1 MIFQGLTGKV
11 ETCKIKK
18 QMKSFLQFNKEVFF
32 MERVRQFFSAIL
44 AGMLIGMGGTVF
56 LSQSNPVVGSFLFAI
71 GLFTIVVFQLHL
83 FTGKVGYTPFQKPV
97 YLIELAITWLGN
109 LVGTGITACMVR
121 NSRIYEGMAERV
133 AGIAEVKLADN
144 FLSLFLLAIFCGML
158 MFIAVDCFRNVQGST
173 LRFIG
178 VFIPVMVFILSGFEH
193 VIANMFYFSLAG
205 AWSAH
210 CVAAIIVMTLGNA
223 VGGMLIPLY
232 LKAFKIR

>member
-1 MIFQGLTGKV
+1 
-11 ETCKIKK
+11 
-18 QMKSFLQFNKEVFF
+18 

-133 AGIAEVKLADN
+133 ADIAEVKLADN

-210 CVAAIIVMTLGNA
+210 CLAAIILMTLGNA
-223 VGGMLIPLY
+223 VGGMLIPVY
-232 LKAFKIR
+232 LKIFKIR

>member
-1 MIFQGLTGKV
+1 
-11 ETCKIKK
+11 
-18 QMKSFLQFNKEVFF
+18 

-83 FTGKVGYTPFQKPV
+83 FTGKVGYAPFQKPV

-210 CVAAIIVMTLGNA
+210 CLAAIILMTLGNA
-223 VGGMLIPLY
+223 VGGMLIPVY
-232 LKAFKIR
+232 LKIFKIR

>member
-1 MIFQGLTGKV
+1 
-11 ETCKIKK
+11 
-18 QMKSFLQFNKEVFF
+18 
-32 MERVRQFFSAIL
+32 MESVRQFFSAIL
-44 AGMLIGMGGTVF
+44 AGMLIGMGGTVY

-83 FTGKVGYTPFQKPV
+83 FTGKVGYTPFQKPM
-97 YLIELAITWLGN
+97 YLIELSITWLGN
-109 LVGTGITACMVR
+109 LVGTGITAFMVK

-133 AGIAEVKLADN
+133 TGIAEVKLADN
-144 FLSLFLLAIFCGML
+144 FLSIFLLAIFCGML

-178 VFIPVMVFILSGFEH
+178 VFVPVMVFILSGFEH

-210 CVAAIIVMTLGNA
+210 CLASIIVMTLGNA
-223 VGGMLIPLY
+223 VGGMLIPVY
-232 LKAFKIR
+232 LKVFKIR

>member
-1 MIFQGLTGKV
+1 
-11 ETCKIKK
+11 
-18 QMKSFLQFNKEVFF
+18 

-210 CVAAIIVMTLGNA
+210 CLAAIIVMTLGNA
-223 VGGMLIPLY
+223 VGGMLIPVY
-232 LKAFKIR
+232 LRVFKIR

>member
-1 MIFQGLTGKV
+1 
-11 ETCKIKK
+11 
-18 QMKSFLQFNKEVFF
+18 

-210 CVAAIIVMTLGNA
+210 CLAAIILMTLGNA
-223 VGGMLIPLY
+223 VGGMLIPVY
-232 LKAFKIR
+232 LKIFKIR

>member
-1 MIFQGLTGKV
+1 
-11 ETCKIKK
+11 
-18 QMKSFLQFNKEVFF
+18 

-205 AWSAH
+205 AWGAH
-210 CVAAIIVMTLGNA
+210 CLAAIIVMTLGNA
-223 VGGMLIPLY
+223 VGGMLIPVY
-232 LKAFKIR
+232 LKVFKIR

>member
-1 MIFQGLTGKV
+1 
-11 ETCKIKK
+11 
-18 QMKSFLQFNKEVFF
+18 

-83 FTGKVGYTPFQKPV
+83 FTGKVGYAPFQKPV

-210 CVAAIIVMTLGNA
+210 CLAAIIVMTLGNA
-223 VGGMLIPLY
+223 VGGMLIPVY
-232 LKAFKIR
+232 LKIFKIR

>member
-1 MIFQGLTGKV
+1 
-11 ETCKIKK
+11 
-18 QMKSFLQFNKEVFF
+18 

-44 AGMLIGMGGTVF
+44 AGMLIGMGGTVY

-97 YLIELAITWLGN
+97 YLIELAVTWLGN

-121 NSRIYEGMAERV
+121 NSRIYAGMAEKV
-133 AGIAEVKLADN
+133 AGIVDTKLADG
-144 FLSLFLLAIFCGML
+144 FLSIFLLAVFCGML

-173 LRFIG
+173 LRFVG
-178 VFIPVMVFILSGFEH
+178 VFVPVMVFILSGFEH

-205 AWSAH
+205 VWSGH
-210 CVAAIIVMTLGNA
+210 CLASILVMTLGNA
-223 VGGMLIPLY
+223 VGGMLIPVY
-232 LKAFKIR
+232 LKVFQIR

>member
-1 MIFQGLTGKV
+1 
-11 ETCKIKK
+11 
-18 QMKSFLQFNKEVFF
+18 

-83 FTGKVGYTPFQKPV
+83 FTGKVGYTPFNKPV
-97 YLIELAITWLGN
+97 YLIELVVTCLGN
-109 LVGTGITACMVR
+109 LVGTWITATMVR

-133 AGIAEVKLADN
+133 AGMAEVKLSDD
-144 FLSLFLLAIFCGML
+144 FTSIFLLAVFCGML

-178 VFIPVMVFILSGFEH
+178 VFVPVMVFILSGFEH
-193 VIANMFYFSLAG
+193 VIANMFYFSLSG
-205 AWSAH
+205 TWSAH
-210 CVAAIIVMTLGNA
+210 CFVAVLVMTLGNA
-223 VGGMLIPLY
+223 VGGMLIPIY
-232 LKAFKIR
+232 LKVFKQR